1 MTGSTPVYE
10 KRQFIILDALR
21 FLAACLIVVFHYE
34 IFALKND
41 AGAGRHFGGFDAA
54 VDFFFILS
62 GFVIAYSS
70 ADQVSTLTSYA
81 GFLRRRL
88 ARIYPL
94 HLLTLAAALAMSKAA
109 GLAGVPLGDAGR
121 YAVEKLPA
129 NLFLVQAWGVHERL
143 TFNIVSWSISVEWFL
158 YLVFPLL
165 LAVALRLGPYLTVGA
180 VVLMLVALRSA
191 EAHWGLIAWN
201 DRTYNFGIVR
211 GIPTFV
217 LGIAIWDVWRRHR
230 DARNIP
236 VAVVFLIFAASV
248 AGMYLR
254 VPHEVLIAIFGLIVL
269 CGSFTAPERQNSLAI
284 RIAKRLGNASYS
296 LYMLHYL
303 IGIVV
308 FSVIGQ
314 RFGLPLAASI
324 VLASCLSLAASLLSF
339 TFFEN
344 PVRRF
349 LSGRQSA
356 AQASSQDSRERLRC
370 SGSRNWR

>member
-1 MTGSTPVYE
+1 MTGARPE
-10 KRQFIILDALR
+10 HGKHQFVICDALR

-34 IFALKND
+34 IFAVKN
-41 AGAGRHFGGFDAA
+41 AEGAERHFGGLGAA

-70 ADQVSTLTSYA
+70 ADQISTLTSYA

-94 HLLTLAAALAMSKAA
+94 HLLTLMAALAMSKAA
-109 GLAGVPLGDAGR
+109 GFASVQLGDAGR

-165 LAVALRLGPYLTVGA
+165 LAAALRLGPYLTLGA
-180 VVLMLVALRSA
+180 IVLMLVALRVA
-191 EAHWGLIAWN
+191 ESHWGLTAWN
-201 DRTYNFGIVR
+201 DRTYNFGIIR

-217 LGIAIWDVWRRHR
+217 LGIAIWDIWRRHR
-230 DARNIP
+230 DAYNVP
-236 VAVVFLIFAASV
+236 VAAVLLLFAASV
-248 AGMYLR
+248 VGMYLR
-254 VPHEVLIAIFGLIVL
+254 VPHEVLIAAFGLIVL
-269 CGSFTAPERQNSLAI
+269 CGSFTAPENKNSLVI

-296 LYMLHYL
+296 LYMLHHL

-314 RFGLPLAASI
+314 RLGLSPVTAT
-324 VLASCLSLAASLLSF
+324 VLASCLSLMASLLSF
-339 TFFEN
+339 AFFES
-344 PVRRF
+344 PVRRL
-349 LSGRQSA
+349 LSGRRPGA
-356 AQASSQDSRERLRC
+356 
-370 SGSRNWR
+370 

>member
-1 MTGSTPVYE
+1 MTGPKPVNE

-34 IFALKND
+34 IFALKNT
-41 AGAGRHFGGFDAA
+41 AGLGRHFGGFDAA

-70 ADQVSTLTSYA
+70 ADQVSTLRSYA

-94 HLLTLAAALAMSKAA
+94 HLLTLLAALAMAKAA
-109 GLAGVPLGDAGR
+109 GLAGVQLGDAGR
-121 YAVEKLPA
+121 YAIEKLPA
-129 NLFLVQAWGVHERL
+129 NLFLVQAWGGHDRL

-165 LAVALRLGPYLTVGA
+165 LAAALRLGPYLTVGA
-180 VVLMLVALRSA
+180 VILMLIALRVVES
-191 EAHWGLIAWN
+191 HWGLIAWN

-217 LGIAIWDVWRRHR
+217 LGIAIWDIWRRHSY
-230 DARNIP
+230 ARNIP
-236 VAVVFLIFAASV
+236 AYAVFLLFAASV
-248 AGMYLR
+248 VGMYLR
-254 VPHEVLIAIFGLIVL
+254 VPHEVLIAAFGLIVL
-269 CGSFTAPERQNSLAI
+269 CGSFTSPENKNSPAI
-284 RIAKRLGNASYS
+284 QIAKRIGNASYS
-296 LYMLHYL
+296 LYMLHHI

-314 RFGLPLAASI
+314 RAGLSPVTST
-324 VLASCLSLAASLLSF
+324 VLASCLSLAASFLSYA
-339 TFFEN
+339 FFED
-344 PVRRF
+344 PMRRL
-349 LSGRQSA
+349 LSGRRRA
-356 AQASSQDSRERLRC
+356 A
-370 SGSRNWR
+370 